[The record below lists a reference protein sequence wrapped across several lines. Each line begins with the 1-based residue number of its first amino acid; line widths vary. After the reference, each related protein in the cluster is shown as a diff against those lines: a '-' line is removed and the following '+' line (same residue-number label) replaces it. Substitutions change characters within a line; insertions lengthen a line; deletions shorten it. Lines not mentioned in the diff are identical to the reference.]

1 MNGGNYRSS
10 CVSGAWHGT
19 WKRSYRCSGG
29 GFGVNME
36 RLLHSSY
43 VEGEWHVTVQMSYAD
58 AVGGVGWSGINVQV
72 TSKVHGTLR

>member
-1 MNGGNYRSS
+1 
-10 CVSGAWHGT
+10 
-19 WKRSYRCSGG
+19 
-29 GFGVNME
+29 ME

-58 AVGGVGWSGINVQV
+58 AVGVVGWSGINVQV